1 MEVAVQSGKI
11 LRNISCFHLISWR
24 QQKKTLFP
32 WNVRD
37 FQLTITQWGSA
48 THTKHSFCGICCLLV
63 WLQVRRH
70 RCIQS
75 LAASRC
81 TRIPEH
87 KSSQSSLLIFD
98 LVYHGT
104 VESYTKAHP
113 RLVSKTHI
121 HTHTYTPVRRGLVAY
136 KGAGCNSRRPHC
148 GEAHQAGGR
157 RGEARWGVSVGQ
169 HFVASCRR
177 HAVVV
182 LWVTDWPGQ
191 TGRGGKRRRIA
202 HVHVCIKYQSH

>member
-1 MEVAVQSGKI
+1 MEVAVQRGKT
-11 LRNISCFHLISWR
+11 LRNTSCFHLISWR

-32 WNVRD
+32 WNVRY
-37 FQLTITQWGSA
+37 FQSTITQWGKRHPHK
-48 THTKHSFCGICCLLV
+48 TFFLWNLLIILV

-81 TRIPEH
+81 TRIPGH

-104 VESYTKAHP
+104 VESLYKDTPTLGLKDTYT
-113 RLVSKTHI
+113 
-121 HTHTYTPVRRGLVAY
+121 HTHTPVRRGLVAY
-136 KGAGCNSRRPHC
+136 EGAGCNSRRPHC

-169 HFVASCRR
+169 HFVSSCRR

-182 LWVTDWPGQ
+182 LWVTDWPGR
-191 TGRGGKRRRIA
+191 TGRGGKRRRIT
-202 HVHVCIKYQSH
+202 HVACLY